1 MSSPQRRLTS
11 VLDLEEPGGHYFVWL
26 KVSGYKPGLLLLELF
41 SSLIGKD
48 IDQKHYWQSPTSQLN
63 FPILTLQAPND
74 NWILGLINLL
84 FTHRR
89 TTAIQF
95 FERLQLTG
103 LYSENPAKL

>member
-74 NWILGLINLL
+74 NWILYVLSFL

-89 TTAIQF
+89 TTAIQLF
-95 FERLQLTG
+95 QRLQLTG
-103 LYSENPAKL
+103 LDFGNPAKL